1 MSLLRDE
8 KTPSFK
14 VDRKQNIWYDHGIGK
29 GGNFVDFGILFHNCS
44 VKEFLQN
51 LEEKKSLFLSFH
63 QPLLPIENRN
73 NTEHNKV
80 QILSTGPLKNWKL
93 SYYVQSKN
101 IPFELACRYVQEVSF
116 SINHKHYSL
125 LGFPHNSGGY
135 ELRNQYFKGSAAPKD
150 ASIISQGA
158 SGIKVFEGFFS
169 FLSYLTLMKKDFVK
183 MIPKEP
189 AVQSN
194 FLILN
199 SLSFLEKSRS
209 LLEDH
214 AVIDLYLDRDSAGLE
229 AIKKA
234 CGNQFYKEIFKCSFN
249 V

>member
-1 MSLLRDE
+1 M
-8 KTPSFK
+8 
-14 VDRKQNIWYDHGIGK
+14 
-29 GGNFVDFGILFHNCS
+29 
-44 VKEFLQN
+44 
-51 LEEKKSLFLSFH
+51 
-63 QPLLPIENRN
+63 
-73 NTEHNKV
+73 
-80 QILSTGPLKNWKL
+80 
-93 SYYVQSKN
+93 
-101 IPFELACRYVQEVSF
+101 
-116 SINHKHYSL
+116 
-125 LGFPHNSGGY
+125 GFPNNSGGY

-150 ASIISQGA
+150 VSIISQGA
-158 SGIKVFEGFFS
+158 SEIKVFEGFFS

-229 AIKKA
+229 ATKKA
-234 CGNQFYKEIFKCSFN
+234 LHWSPRYKDQSHLYKDHKDLNDLLAGSQKLVKREEQKRGRHI
-249 V
+249 